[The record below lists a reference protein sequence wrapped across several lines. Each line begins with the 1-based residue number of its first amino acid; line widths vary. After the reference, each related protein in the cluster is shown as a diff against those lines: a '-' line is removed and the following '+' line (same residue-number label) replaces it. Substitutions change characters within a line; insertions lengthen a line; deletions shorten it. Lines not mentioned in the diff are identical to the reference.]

1 MGLRINT
8 NVASVN
14 AQRNLSVQQKD
25 LDHAQA
31 AISSGKR
38 IVTSADDAAG
48 HAISENIRAQIAG
61 VNKAKDNAFN
71 AQSMFQIGEGA
82 MNEVNNILVRVREL
96 GIQSASDNVSDTERA
111 LIDTEVQALL
121 EESDRIAK
129 STRFGNLSILDGG
142 MEEMEFHVGPYGGE
156 ENIIRMEVSSDA
168 TNEGLNTDS
177 ISLADKSGAKDSL
190 ETVDNALEK
199 LASMRAN
206 FGASQSRLQ
215 RTVSNLENQNVNLQ
229 AAKSRIS
236 DADIA
241 EESSKM
247 ASANILQQ
255 AGVSILAQANQNG
268 AAALRLIG

>member
-1 MGLRINT
+1 MGLRIST

-14 AQRNLSVQQKD
+14 AQRNLSVQQKN
-25 LDHAQA
+25 LSHAQA
-31 AISSGKR
+31 SISSGKR

-48 HAISENIRAQIAG
+48 HAISENIRAQMAG

-111 LIDTEVQALL
+111 LIDTEVQQLL

-142 MEEMEFHVGPYGGE
+142 IEDMEFHVGPYGTD
-156 ENIIRMEVSSDA
+156 ENIIRVEVDADA
-168 TNEGLNTDS
+168 TTEGLGTDS
-177 ISLADKSGAKDSL
+177 ISLADKEGSKESL
-190 ETVDNALEK
+190 ESVDAALEK

-206 FGASQSRLQ
+206 FGAVQSRLQ
-215 RTVSNLENQNVNLQ
+215 RTVSNLENQNVNLA

-241 EESSKM
+241 EESAKM

-255 AGVSILAQANQNG
+255 AGISILSQANQNG